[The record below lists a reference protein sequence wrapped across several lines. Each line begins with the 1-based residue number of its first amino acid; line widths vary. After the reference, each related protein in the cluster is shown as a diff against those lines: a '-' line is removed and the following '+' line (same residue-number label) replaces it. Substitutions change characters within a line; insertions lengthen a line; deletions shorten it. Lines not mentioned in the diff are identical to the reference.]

1 MAASPVNQL
10 SLTPLGAGDLIDRTV
25 RLYRRHLGALIR
37 TAAPPVIVSAIGVVL
52 WTIGVKS
59 IAATD
64 SGGRLFAYIALAGGG
79 VVLMVCGY
87 LLHLIV
93 VGGASRN
100 LVTHLLW
107 NEPVSA
113 RAIYRSVQSRFWG
126 LLGATLAVAFCVTV
140 AAAVALVVWYIIII
154 FAVLGVAAGMQIS
167 MGHAVAWVLAAFGVV
182 IVAGGSYAA
191 LWLFFRLAGR
201 VVYVPQVMMV
211 EGLGVFAAV
220 ARSAK
225 LAQGNVRRLMA
236 MFVFTTFATYSA
248 LLLLLIPLGWYGH
261 LNGIN
266 PLALTDSDWPVWYS
280 IGYQVVAQ
288 CSTILLTPVWML
300 GLSLL
305 YVDERV
311 RLEGYDIELMA
322 ARVFGEMPTLTTQ
335 GAVPLSP
342 ALAAP
347 LVKPRTHSVLG
358 L

>member
-1 MAASPVNQL
+1 
-10 SLTPLGAGDLIDRTV
+10 
-25 RLYRRHLGALIR
+25 
-37 TAAPPVIVSAIGVVL
+37 
-52 WTIGVKS
+52 
-59 IAATD
+59 
-64 SGGRLFAYIALAGGG
+64 
-79 VVLMVCGY
+79 
-87 LLHLIV
+87 IV

-113 RAIYRSVQSRFWG
+113 RAIYRSVRSRFWS
-126 LLGATLAVAFCVTV
+126 LLGATLAVTFCVTV
-140 AAAVALVVWYIIII
+140 AAAVAFIVWYIIII
-154 FAVLGVAAGMQIS
+154 FAVIGVAASIQIS
-167 MGHAVAWVLAAFGVV
+167 MGHGAAAWALGAFGIVV
-182 IVAGGSYAA
+182 VAGGSYAA

-211 EGLGVFAAV
+211 EGLGVFAAI

-236 MFVFTTFATYSA
+236 MFLFTTFATYSA

-261 LNGIN
+261 LQGIN

-335 GAVPLSP
+335 QGDVPLSP

-347 LVKPRTHSVLG
+347 LVVKPHTQSLLG